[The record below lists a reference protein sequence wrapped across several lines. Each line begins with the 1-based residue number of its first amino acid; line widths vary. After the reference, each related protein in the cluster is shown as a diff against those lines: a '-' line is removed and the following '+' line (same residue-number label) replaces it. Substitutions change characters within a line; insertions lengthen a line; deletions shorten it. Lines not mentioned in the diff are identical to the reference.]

1 MIHGATLEKLKI
13 LNYSAS
19 WLEKG
24 ILTEHELEKQ
34 IREFRT
40 GKDNNTEHYRYR
52 TFKNHL
58 KEQLSV
64 DDLHLKDLL
73 QILKEDNDVGMS
85 GSATIELMNQS
96 YLTAEQFVMV
106 ADFLRTYGEH
116 MEKYIIK
123 LQSLRSN

>member
-1 MIHGATLEKLKI
+1 MIHGAILEKLKI

-19 WLEKG
+19 WLDKG

-34 IREFRT
+34 IQQFRT

-52 TFKNHL
+52 TFKNYL

-64 DDLHLKDLL
+64 NDLHLKHLL
-73 QILKEDNDVGMS
+73 QILKEDNDVSMS
-85 GSATIELMNQS
+85 GSATIELLNQS
-96 YLTAEQFVMV
+96 YLTEEQFEMV

-116 MEKYIIK
+116 MEKYITK
-123 LQSLRSN
+123 VQSLRSN